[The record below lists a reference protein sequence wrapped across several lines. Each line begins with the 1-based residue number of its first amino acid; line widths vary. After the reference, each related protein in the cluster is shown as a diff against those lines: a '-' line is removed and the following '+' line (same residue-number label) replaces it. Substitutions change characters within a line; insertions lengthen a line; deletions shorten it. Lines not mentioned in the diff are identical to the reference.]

1 MSYYPT
7 PKKLFNSILNPDA
20 SNNKERA
27 SSEISTLLF
36 SSHILICLLFYSVS
50 LMSLTTFA
58 ILIVNYS
65 ILAYSAGAVSA
76 GYAYKNNEENDEHDT
91 DKKFMSICTLTFLL
105 TGILPFIYLKILAP
119 SIVAIYLPIMFYSF
133 IALATYIHFN
143 STPSG
148 PSDNLLENLKGFL
161 KTKVFTSHI
170 SLISFNKHRAETM
183 QKKPQQ
189 RIETQVQQRD
199 SSYFGGGTLASGDN
213 FEVVVPSAP
222 LLTETSQYLQ
232 GVDGKRIV

>member
-7 PKKLFNSILNPDA
+7 PKKLLNTILNPDA

-76 GYAYKNNEENDEHDT
+76 GYAYKDNEENDEHDT

-119 SIVAIYLPIMFYSF
+119 SIVAIYYLPIMFYSF
-133 IALATYIHFN
+133 IALATYINFN

-161 KTKVFTSHI
+161 KTKVFTWHI

-183 QKKPQQ
+183 QNIPQQ
-189 RIETQVQQRD
+189 AIKTQVQQRD
-199 SSYFGGGTLASGDN
+199 SSDFGGGTPASGDDLTGTI
-213 FEVVVPSAP
+213 PSAP
-222 LLTETSQYLQ
+222 PLAEASLYPKE
-232 GVDGKRIV
+232 GVKS

>member
-50 LMSLTTFA
+50 LMSLSTFA

-76 GYAYKNNEENDEHDT
+76 GYAYKDNEENDEHDT

-161 KTKVFTSHI
+161 KTKVFTRHI

-183 QKKPQQ
+183 QNIPQQ
-189 RIETQVQQRD
+189 IIKTQEQQRR
-199 SSYFGGGTLASGDN
+199 SSDFGGGKPASGDH
-213 FEVVVPSAP
+213 VTGVIPSAP
-222 LLTETSQYLQ
+222 FLPEAPPYSKKEGEKL
-232 GVDGKRIV
+232 